1 MSEGK
6 PKRKVFRA
14 PKKSEPEVLADIAEA
29 NAEVDQ
35 LLGGDDPPSAVHPR
49 VGKFSKL
56 LVEEDDLGPAE
67 ASDIHPNSPR
77 PGWVLDG
84 RYQLEEIIGEGG
96 MAVVWRAQHLRLEQ
110 SVAIKFLLRQ
120 GDEELRERFLREAK
134 VAAAIQHRHVVQ
146 ILDFGMSGD
155 MAFMVMEHLVGLTLA
170 DRLTKEAVP
179 AQEALRLTA
188 EILGG
193 LSAVHDAGMAH
204 RDIKP
209 ENIFLVE
216 DANGVY
222 SKIVDFGLSKRIG
235 ANREKKL
242 RSVIPTSEN
251 LITGTPEYM
260 SPEQARGMPDIDER
274 TDIWSVGVMLYEML
288 TGDFPHSAE
297 VVGDLLFKIVAE
309 DVPRLMD
316 SRPDLGA
323 HVDRFLAGALLRD
336 RDKRYPDARSMRQAL
351 LVAVNKTSAQLYEAG
366 KRSEAKLL
374 LRSVS
379 SAYEPGDS
387 GMVFAPVFELDFS
400 DVSETAARFEN
411 PQQSARQK
419 RKTHG
424 RPIVSDEIAIDI
436 ELDSM
441 QSPPMVAPPAAPSV
455 GAALPPRPSQ
465 ADRESR
471 PERESIPERE
481 SMPQRDSVDASRE
494 TPVASVP
501 RRGGGLAR
509 VIGGLFL
516 MVAGAA
522 IGAIFLADTAQPVR
536 EVAQRAGVPG
546 LAAEPQTFVPEQA
559 DPTPEPEVEEAPA
572 PDPNA
577 SLTFEPIPER
587 ARIYVDGEPSENPVV
602 LPKDGEEHLIVIRRP
617 GFRAWSRR
625 IVAEED
631 TTIEVRW
638 VRARRGRMRGMTG
651 LFKNSGI

>member
-6 PKRKVFRA
+6 PKRRVFRA
-14 PKKSEPEVLADIAEA
+14 PKKSEPELIADIAEA
-29 NAEVDQ
+29 NAEVDE
-35 LLGGDDPPSAVHPR
+35 LIGEDASSAVHP
-49 VGKFSKL
+49 KIDAL
-56 LVEEDDLGPAE
+56 LVDEPDLGPQE
-67 ASDIHPNSPR
+67 ASEVHPNSPR

-84 RYQLEEIIGEGG
+84 RYRLEEIIGEGG

-155 MAFMVMEHLVGLTLA
+155 MAYMVMEHLVGLTLA
-170 DRLTKEAVP
+170 DRLTKEAIP

-209 ENIFLVE
+209 ENVFLVE

-222 SKIVDFGLSKRIG
+222 SKIVDFGLSKRVG
-235 ANREKKL
+235 ANRDEKL

-260 SPEQARGMPDIDER
+260 SPEQARGVPDVDER

-288 TGDFPHSAE
+288 TGEFPHSAE

-309 DVPRLMD
+309 DPPRLVEL
-316 SRPDLGA
+316 RPDLGA
-323 HVDRFLAGALLRD
+323 HIDRFLSGALLRD
-336 RDKRYPDARSMRQAL
+336 RDKRYPDARAMRQAL
-351 LVAVNKTSAQLYEAG
+351 LVAVNKTSAELYDSG

-411 PQQSARQK
+411 PERSARQK
-419 RKTHG
+419 RQTLG
-424 RPIVSDEIAIDI
+424 RPIVSADEIAIEVDLGSI
-436 ELDSM
+436 R
-441 QSPPMVAPPAAPSV
+441 PPAMAAVDPAVAPTIEAAK
-455 GAALPPRPSQ
+455 
-465 ADRESR
+465 
-471 PERESIPERE
+471 PEG
-481 SMPQRDSVDASRE
+481 RDSVDAERA
-494 TPVASVP
+494 TPVANVEP
-501 RRGGGLAR
+501 RKRSR
-509 VIGGLFL
+509 VLRMFGALLL
-516 MVAGAA
+516 MGAGAA
-522 IGAIFLADTAQPVR
+522 IGAVFLADTAQPVR

-546 LAAEPQTFVPEQA
+546 LAAEPQTFVPEQV
-559 DPTPEPEVEEAPA
+559 DPEVEPTTEETTEPESTEAAITLA
-572 PDPNA
+572 PLPQ
-577 SLTFEPIPER
+577 R
-587 ARIYVDGEPSENPVV
+587 AQIYVDGEPSENPIV
-602 LPKDGEEHLIVIRRP
+602 LPKDGESHLIVVRRP

-625 IVAEED
+625 IVADADE
-631 TTIEVRW
+631 TIEVRW
-638 VRARRGRMRGMTG
+638 IRARRGRARSMMSG
-651 LFKNSGI
+651 LFESSGID